1 MKLSPTVIAPKL
13 GAVGIVYGVPTTAA
27 ETALSPTAF
36 RAVTEQEYSRP
47 LVRPGTVMGDATAL
61 FEGLSNNPP
70 RQVAV
75 NCVIGEPPSVE
86 GGVKLTTR
94 ARSADVTCV
103 TVGEPG
109 AVGAGASPPPPPQ
122 ELSNRIEKARIE
134 RSQIM
139 AQRII

>member
-1 MKLSPTVIAPKL
+1 MNPSPTVIAPKV
-13 GAVGIVYGVPTTAA
+13 GAVGVVYGVPTTAA
-27 ETALSPTAF
+27 EAALSPTAL

-47 LVRPGTVMGDATAL
+47 FVSPTTVMGDADAL
-61 FEGLSNNPP
+61 FEGLSSNPP

-75 NCVIGEPPSVE
+75 NWVMGEPPSVK

-109 AVGAGASPPPPPQ
+109 AVGAGAPPPPPPQ
-122 ELSNRIEKARIE
+122 ELSHRTERARIE
-134 RSQIM
+134 RSQTM